1 MRKVCCCSSASC
13 LISNCCIRSIS
24 AARSGSVCWSITC
37 VCAARRAIQVLAI
50 CNDSSMTH
58 ISAFAN
64 YIVGWSD
71 NMACLLPAAHLCH
84 LLEPPILRMVQEF
97 VDTSLR
103 SSYISNASASRNG
116 ISASR
121 SCMNIHV
128 ARPCSSPSLSRSHR
142 RSL

>member
-1 MRKVCCCSSASC
+1 MGKYDLGAHKSESRKQKVGGNTLRKVCCCSSASC

-71 NMACLLPAAHLCH
+71 NMLACCSPRIFAIFWNPL
-84 LLEPPILRMVQEF
+84 F
-97 VDTSLR
+97 FGW
-103 SSYISNASASRNG
+103 SRNLSTRACDHH
-116 ISASR
+116 IFQTRQHRSMVSA
-121 SCMNIHV
+121 
-128 ARPCSSPSLSRSHR
+128 R
-142 RSL
+142 RGVV